1 MPQRPSKLARAI
13 TASFV
18 MGGLVVAVLAVA
30 AAVHDPTSDAAWV
43 AIPLGVLLVVWGVA
57 FARMSA
63 AETEDDGQTDNEA
76 PSRGPLTRLSE
87 AIALLGVYVVMRM
100 LHRPLDS
107 ALVGVGGVLALRLV
121 QLGIGRLVRRRE
133 QRDGEPEPLTD

>member
-1 MPQRPSKLARAI
+1 MPQRPSKLARAV

-18 MGGLVVAVLAVA
+18 VGGVVVAALAFVA
-30 AAVHDPTSDAAWV
+30 VVQDPTSDPAWV
-43 AIPLGVLLVVWGVA
+43 AILLGVLLVVWGVA

-63 AETEDDGQTDNEA
+63 DDSPDDDQTENTA
-76 PSRGPLTRLSE
+76 PSTGPLTRASE

-121 QLGIGRLVRRRE
+121 QLTVDRIVRRRE
-133 QRDGEPEPLTD
+133 ARNGDPGPATD